1 MENMD
6 YNVPQ
11 HDTAYDLTGRKVR
24 SRYNKLASRVP
35 NAIGAPAP
43 DAAFGYMAPVL
54 TAMANTRRWAVV
66 SRSENSVIIDQNY
79 PLQLLQQTPIEL
91 LNAVKIAA
99 QGSAVKATA
108 QAVMPAGG
116 ADLTLNLG
124 SVKSFGV
131 MVRLTD
137 SPLNFKFGTYTV
149 QLLDGATVLGQV
161 YITGA
166 KLPVE
171 IYLLGISN
179 AGGQATAASVLNP
192 QVKVFGSSAATAPS
206 ATVSSSTYVFAQTL
220 NMRDIGS
227 VTA

>member
-1 MENMD
+1 MEYENDNEME
-6 YNVPQ
+6 
-11 HDTAYDLTGRKVR
+11 YDAMGRVR
-24 SRYNKLASRVP
+24 RKLNRRYNKLSTATP
-35 NAIGAPAP
+35 NVIGAAAP
-43 DAAFGYMAPVL
+43 DAQFGYMGPVL

-66 SRSENSVIIDQNY
+66 SRAENSVIINQAY
-79 PLQLLQQTPIEL
+79 PLQLLQQSPLEL

-99 QGSAVKATA
+99 QGSAVKAT
-108 QAVMPAGG
+108 QQSVMPAAG
-116 ADLTLNLG
+116 ADLTLDLG

-149 QLLDGATVLGQV
+149 QLYDGATHLSTV

-179 AGGQATAASVLNP
+179 AGGQATAASIQNP
-192 QVKVFGSSAATAPS
+192 QVRIIGSAAATDAS
-206 ATVSSSTYVFAQTL
+206 ATVSSSTYVFTQTL
-220 NMRDIGS
+220 NMRDIGAVS
-227 VTA
+227 

>member
-1 MENMD
+1 ME
-6 YNVPQ
+6 Q
-11 HDTAYDLTGRKVR
+11 EQEYDNNPSNARRK
-24 SRYNKLASRVP
+24 YNKLASRTP
-35 NAIGAPAP
+35 NVMGAPAP
-43 DAAFGYMAPVL
+43 DATFGYMGPVL
-54 TAMANTRRWAVV
+54 TAMANTRRWCVV
-66 SRSENSVIIDQNY
+66 SRCENSVIINQAY
-79 PLQLLQQTPIEL
+79 PLQLLQQSPLEL

-99 QGSAVKATA
+99 QGSAVKATS
-108 QAVMPAGG
+108 QAIMPAAG

-124 SVKSFGV
+124 VVKSFGV
-131 MVRLTD
+131 MVRITD

-149 QLLDGATVLGQV
+149 QLLDGAVILGQV

-179 AGGQATAASVLNP
+179 AGGQATAASIANP
-192 QVKVFGSSAATAPS
+192 QIKILGSAAVTDPS

-227 VTA
+227 VLA